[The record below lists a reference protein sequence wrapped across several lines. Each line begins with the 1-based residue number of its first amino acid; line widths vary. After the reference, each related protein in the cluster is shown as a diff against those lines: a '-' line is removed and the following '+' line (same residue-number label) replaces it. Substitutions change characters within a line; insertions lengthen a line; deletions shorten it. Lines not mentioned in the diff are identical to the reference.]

1 MPISI
6 FPVKRLM
13 IAGLLLF
20 VFACNSNKKQIAI
33 FPPSYNVLNFDT
45 ALKRNDNGYYYHG
58 KPFSGYMIQQEKA
71 GRVVY
76 KLPIIN
82 GLENGLAL
90 AWYNTGEK
98 LLEQYY
104 VDGKIEGV
112 FKQWWPNGNYRYLFN
127 YKNGQF
133 NGTQTVFFPDCKIR
147 QRSNYQMGTE
157 EGLQQTWDST
167 WQLVSNY
174 TLKNNKLYGVI
185 SVQSCIPTATH

>member
-45 ALKRNDNGYYYHG
+45 ALKRNDKGYYYHG
-58 KPFSGYMIQQEKA
+58 KPFSGYMIQQEKD

-104 VDGKIEGV
+104 VDGKIEGE

-127 YKNGQF
+127 YKNDQF
-133 NGTQTVFFPDCKIR
+133 NGTQTVFFPNSKIR
-147 QRSNYQMGTE
+147 QRSNYKMGKE
-157 EGLQQTWDST
+157 EGVQQTWDSAG
-167 WQLVSNY
+167 QLISNY
-174 TLKNNKLYGVI
+174 TIKNNKLYGVI
-185 SVQSCIPTATH
+185 WVQSCIPSATH